1 MARQVFGYSYDRKE
15 FDAYI
20 EYDGSTS
27 TTKTTISDI
36 MLKIKDEIKV
46 VATSSPR
53 SAILL
58 HKFDVNSDEIC
69 DLILHLLNAYQRCVV
84 VVITVD
90 KSSCAKFP
98 KVWTATLNIKCVCVC
113 VLFFYPQLSILLL
126 ICCGHR
132 KSMMSFFLFLPPLS
146 NTLYIEPLY
155 INNKR

>member
-1 MARQVFGYSYDRKE
+1 MARQVFSYSYDRKE

-27 TTKTTISDI
+27 TTKTTISDV

-84 VVITVD
+84 VVTTVD

-98 KVWTATLNIKCVCVC
+98 KVWTSTLNIKCVCVC
-113 VLFFYPQLSILLL
+113 CFLTHNCRHFF
-126 ICCGHR
+126 
-132 KSMMSFFLFLPPLS
+132 
-146 NTLYIEPLY
+146 
-155 INNKR
+155 